1 MGGGLSATERL
12 LSCKPSP
19 QRSPVRKYLQ
29 LRKIDQVCEIVM
41 HTFIYREVRLRYC
54 LYVVVNIGLV
64 EEKSEWELMEEES
77 KEQRLRLEASMKMR
91 EIYVEKQK
99 RWQEFREAERQRRVD
114 KAAQEE
120 LDRLAGILARSRAR
134 REYSHAKFQQ
144 MATIRSYYD
153 AAVVIQR
160 TFRRM
165 KSMRSHLR
173 EQALKEEA
181 QRRKMANKAAHIIQK
196 AWRRYKQYKLY
207 QAMHFKSIMTGPVIA
222 LPARPKVP
230 SPPYGQVKGIPSYER
245 AIFITG

>member
-1 MGGGLSATERL
+1 MSGKEDLD
-12 LSCKPSP
+12 
-19 QRSPVRKYLQ
+19 
-29 LRKIDQVCEIVM
+29 I
-41 HTFIYREVRLRYC
+41 
-54 LYVVVNIGLV
+54 V
-64 EEKSEWELMEEES
+64 EERIEWELKEKES

-91 EIYVEKQK
+91 EIYEEKQK

-114 KAAQEE
+114 KTTQEE
-120 LDRLAGILARSRAR
+120 LDRLADILARSRAR

-144 MATIRSYYD
+144 MVTIRSYYD

-181 QRRKMANKAAHIIQK
+181 QRMKKANKAACIIQN
-196 AWRRYKQYKLY
+196 AWRSYKQYKLY
-207 QAMHFKSIMTGPVIA
+207 QAMHFKSIMTSPIIA

-230 SPPYGQVKGIPSYER
+230 SPPHGQIKGVPSYER
-245 AIFITG
+245 TTFITG